1 MKKYTLK
8 MTLETQSHCA
18 GELILFK
25 PQEKFLQL
33 VEQQLYSSSVILCF
47 YVMLRTGTHFNWISF
62 HRSKF
67 LRGNYKRVLLSETLK
82 DSFEE
87 LPEAIEDSESS
98 QFTASYVS

>member
-47 YVMLRTGTHFNWISF
+47 YVMLRTENISIELAF
-62 HRSKF
+62 TDPSSF
-67 LRGNYKRVLLSETLK
+67 VGITRG
-82 DSFEE
+82 FC
-87 LPEAIEDSESS
+87 
-98 QFTASYVS
+98 